1 MTALIEASM
10 EDDNKPRID
19 LSGKFH
25 AVSKAQ
31 NPKTK
36 LNRRVKT
43 IKMKLKTY
51 AFNFKYKILT
61 NFVSIM
67 NEIYYQILFINEK
80 KN

>member
-31 NPKTK
+31 NPKTE

-43 IKMKLKTY
+43 IKMKLKT
-51 AFNFKYKILT
+51 
-61 NFVSIM
+61 
-67 NEIYYQILFINEK
+67 
-80 KN
+80 